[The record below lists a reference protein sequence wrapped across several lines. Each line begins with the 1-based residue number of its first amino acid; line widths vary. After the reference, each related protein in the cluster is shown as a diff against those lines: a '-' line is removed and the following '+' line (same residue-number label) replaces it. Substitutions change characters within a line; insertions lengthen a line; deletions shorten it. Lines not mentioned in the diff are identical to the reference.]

1 MVNLLATRTGGAY
14 IPPGRLKLMQEEIT
28 DKNSKE
34 FQRIAWEALKKSING
49 LINKVNT
56 SNVTIIVRELMR
68 ENLIRGRGLLI
79 RSILTAQSF
88 STTYTNVYA
97 CLIAIINT
105 KFPQIGELLLKRLVS
120 QFKKAYKRNDKAQC
134 LVTSKF
140 IAHLVNQ
147 QVAHEIVALE
157 ILTLLLENVTS
168 DSVEVAVAFMKE
180 VGCKLQKISPQGFM
194 AIFESLRTIIQES
207 QVDPRI
213 QYMIEVLYEIRKT
226 KFSTFPSIIEE
237 LDVINEDEQITH
249 LITLDEELNT
259 EETLNVFKFDENYE
273 ENENKYKEIVC
284 DILDEE
290 SSDEDG
296 EGDDEDEESGEDE
309 ESDRDEEGGEE
320 RMEIID
326 NTETNLVNLRRVIY
340 LTIQSSLSFEE
351 AAHKIL
357 KLQLKSSQLDIIANM
372 ILDCCTQQRTYLGFY
387 GLLGQRFC
395 ELNHEITRHFEQI
408 FETCYNTIQRLEGI
422 KLRNV
427 ARFFAHLLVT
437 DSISWTVL
445 RCIVLSEDETC
456 SASRVFIKILIQG
469 LHEIMG
475 IRKLIERFSDETLAE
490 SFRGLF
496 PKDNPQN
503 TRFAVNYFTSIGLGQ
518 LTDDLRNH
526 LNSN

>member
-1 MVNLLATRTGGAY
+1 MLPTRTGGAY
-14 IPPGRLKLMQEEIT
+14 IPPGRLKLMQKEIT
-28 DKNSKE
+28 DKTSKE
-34 FQRIAWEALKKSING
+34 FQRLAWEALKKSING

-56 SNVTIIVRELMR
+56 SNVTIIVRELMK

-105 KFPQIGELLLKRLVS
+105 KFPQIGELLLKRLVN

-134 LVTSKF
+134 LNTTKF

-194 AIFESLRTIIQES
+194 AIFESLRNIIQES

-226 KFSTFPSIIEE
+226 KFSTYPAIVKE

-249 LITLDEELNT
+249 LITLDEEIDT
-259 EETLNVFKFDENYE
+259 EETLNVFKIDENYE
-273 ENENKYKEIVC
+273 ENERKYKEIIK
-284 DILDEE
+284 DILDEDSSSDESGGEVDDEEE
-290 SSDEDG
+290 SSDED
-296 EGDDEDEESGEDE
+296 EENK
-309 ESDRDEEGGEE
+309 EEGK
-320 RMEIID
+320 MEIID
-326 NTETNLVNLRRVIY
+326 NTETNLINLRRIIY

-372 ILDCCTQQRTYLGFY
+372 ILDCCTQQRTYLKFY

-395 ELNHEITRHFEQI
+395 ELNNEIIKHFETI
-408 FETCYNTIQRLEGI
+408 FETCYSTIQRFETI

-427 ARFFAHLLVT
+427 AKFFSHLLFT

-445 RCIVLSEDETC
+445 KCIKLSEDETC
-456 SASRVFIKILIQG
+456 SASRVFIKILV
-469 LHEIMG
+469 LELCEYMG
-475 IRKLIERFSDETLAE
+475 SKKLIERFSDETLSE
-490 SFRGLF
+490 SFKGLF

-503 TRFAVNYFTSIGLGQ
+503 TRFAINYFTSIGLGQ
-518 LTDDLRNH
+518 LTEDLRNY
-526 LNSN
+526 LKVN